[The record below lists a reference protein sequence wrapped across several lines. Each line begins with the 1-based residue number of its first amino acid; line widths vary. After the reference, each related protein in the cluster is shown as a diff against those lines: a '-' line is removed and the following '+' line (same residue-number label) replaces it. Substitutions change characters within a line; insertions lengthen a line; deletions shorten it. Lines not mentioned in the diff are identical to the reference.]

1 MISNPEGLVYDV
13 IFIVIFLVC
22 VIIAANRGAFRAV
35 AGIAGTVAGVILGS
49 MFQGVVSPAIAGWLH
64 PLTMKVVGDN
74 TVSSLA
80 VSIRNLG
87 MPAELQPFL
96 DAAQNALASAEET
109 ARTALAEKFADFVCG
124 RIAPLLSFLLIFF
137 LTKLAISLVCSI
149 LSLDIPV
156 LSTLNEWLG
165 ALIGAG
171 SGLLILLALSW
182 GIWRFS
188 PDLNIPVLSR
198 AALQSSLIGGFLCR
212 LFV

>member
-1 MISNPEGLVYDV
+1 MISSPEGLVYDV
-13 IFIVIFLVC
+13 IFLVIFLVC
-22 VIIAANRGAFRAV
+22 IIIAANRGAFRAV

-49 MFQGVVSPAIAGWLH
+49 MFQGALSPIISDWLH
-64 PLTMKVVGDN
+64 PLTMKIVGSH

-80 VSIRNLG
+80 ASIRNLG

-96 DAAQNALASAEET
+96 DAAKNSISSAAEA
-109 ARTALAEKFADFVCG
+109 ARSALAEKFAGFICDKT
-124 RIAPLLSFLLIFF
+124 APLLSFLLIFF
-137 LTKLAISLVCSI
+137 LTKLAVSLVCSI

-182 GIWRFS
+182 GIWRFA

-198 AALQSSLIGGFLCR
+198 DALQSSLIGGFLCR